1 MGTVTI
7 NLAGMTG
14 NPGVG
19 FAVTGSGEKGK
30 GEGGQV
36 KNGSVF
42 AGNINNMS
50 NDRIERKREMA
61 RRQASKALMDQF
73 GTDCVSTDKMD
84 ELSIRNEEIN
94 REVSALTD
102 QRKMFA
108 KEQEALKET
117 YGIGENSE
125 EQKQLELIRKGNKAF
140 KSGDWSSLSKEE
152 LEQIAGMDTSQL
164 TEYQKRA
171 LEYDDLLG
179 QFDREIAA
187 LEDEKRMNGYTT
199 RSLKSGLLKTSY
211 KGIMQAYRTADAINE
226 AASKEIIGMAW
237 EDAKKH
243 VEEEFQE
250 MVEAAKEKAEEKK
263 EEEEKLEEAKA
274 EKEEQK
280 ELTEDIQD
288 ASADQEKLQGELKK
302 IMEGAELLEEDMKGI
317 VVDNLL

>member
-1 MGTVTI
+1 MGMVTI

-73 GTDCVSTDKMD
+73 GTDCVATDKMD

-108 KEQEALKET
+108 REQEALKET

-199 RSLKSGLLKTSY
+199 
-211 KGIMQAYRTADAINE
+211 INE
-226 AASKEIIGMAW
+226 APSKEIIGMAW

-302 IMEGAELLEEDMKGI
+302 IMEGAELLEADMKGI